1 MRMSVNGKRI
11 CYACDRET
19 MTTVT
24 VALYT
29 VHCQTSPS
37 VIAYVEH
44 WLCSACFIEEQRYDT
59 RGQDCHCVG
68 CTGSQDHCVKDD
80 QF

>member
-1 MRMSVNGKRI
+1 MSVNGKRI
-11 CYACDRET
+11 CYGCDRET

-29 VHCQTSPS
+29 VNCESVPS
-37 VIAYVEH
+37 TIGYAEH
-44 WLCSACFIEEQRYDT
+44 WLCPACFVEEQSFDT
-59 RGQDCHCVG
+59 R
-68 CTGSQDHCVKDD
+68 SQGATRDLCDPYK